1 MCVGS
6 EWGHAASLSLSI
18 SATDTVS
25 RHRLGSKFTRTDPLR
40 LKGLCY
46 CVVAHLEGVPS
57 LLEGKLHSIHRTTV
71 PRHLNIIGFDLSCG
85 LCITIAAY

>member
-25 RHRLGSKFTRTDPLR
+25 SHRLGSKFTRTDTLSF
-40 LKGLCY
+40 KGLCY
-46 CVVAHLEGVPS
+46 CVLDVGLVAHFEGVPS
-57 LLEGKLHSIHRTTV
+57 LLEGKLHSIH
-71 PRHLNIIGFDLSCG
+71 
-85 LCITIAAY
+85 